1 MNQGQ
6 SALTD
11 PGLLRAQTHHLHP
24 HLPRFSAFSF
34 IFLVYF
40 PSNSICVIPALRL
53 DPFIF
58 FFPNRCGRCRLLC
71 ASRSLAHVVRSCTL
85 LTPERGQFCAVLCNV
100 PATSSL
106 PSLSSLSSLSP
117 PQILAHFPFTPGA
130 RRPFLSHLL
139 FDGVRKRLVAA
150 DWLTCSVSSHS
161 TSVFGIG
168 VSPLLGAG
176 MHRPHWRSCT
186 S

>member
-6 SALTD
+6 SALTTD

-24 HLPRFSAFSF
+24 HLPRFSAFF
-34 IFLVYF
+34 LIFLVYF
-40 PSNSICVIPALRL
+40 PSDWICVIPALCL

-58 FFPNRCGRCRLLC
+58 FFPSRCGRCRPLC

-106 PSLSSLSSLSP
+106 PSLPSLSSLSP
-117 PQILAHFPFTPGA
+117 PPNP
-130 RRPFLSHLL
+130 RPFSLHAPGTLSL
-139 FDGVRKRLVAA
+139 FVTPLVRRCAKTPCR
-150 DWLTCSVSSHS
+150 
-161 TSVFGIG
+161 G
-168 VSPLLGAG
+168 
-176 MHRPHWRSCT
+176 
-186 S
+186 

>member
-6 SALTD
+6 SALTTD

-24 HLPRFSAFSF
+24 HLPRFSAFF
-34 IFLVYF
+34 LVFLVYF
-40 PSNSICVIPALRL
+40 PSDWICVIPALCL

-58 FFPNRCGRCRLLC
+58 FFPSRCGRCRPLC

-106 PSLSSLSSLSP
+106 PSLSSLSPPPKSSPIFPSRPGHVVPFCHTSCSTVCENALS
-117 PQILAHFPFTPGA
+117 
-130 RRPFLSHLL
+130 
-139 FDGVRKRLVAA
+139 RL
-150 DWLTCSVSSHS
+150 
-161 TSVFGIG
+161 IG
-168 VSPLLGAG
+168 
-176 MHRPHWRSCT
+176 
-186 S
+186 